1 MAKQNITKISDS
13 SACAMSKADTSANNI
28 DPLYLS
34 RECAL
39 SLIRR
44 SDATRQFL
52 LHQPSPSVDINHL
65 LTRRPAFIISTEE
78 EQCGALSG
86 RIALNYLLVPLFSNK
101 NGLSGGLVATTYTKR
116 THPLH
121 APTVM
126 AHVRLGRYLKDD
138 NTGEWTFLTR
148 NIADGL
154 TRLQYVKVNQGLI
167 RERVGMTCVSKHFD
181 KEDFHQ
187 SVLFQCHDRQ
197 WRTCPMCT
205 APPKAKCGCLS
216 TLSTLRKSRF
226 APLDE
231 DGKNPSRLAQL
242 TEMVLSEGDAK
253 WQGHVRV
260 TVLSNLTNSNLLNI
274 DEYMTVFSTY
284 RATPDPTL
292 IAHIKSLAIS
302 ERMREHACIPPLL
315 HSNQQIEDE
324 QVDQQEIQPRKEK
337 HIQKIIQKQLE
348 KHETGQK
355 KFNSLSNPCLLDDP
369 ASSNILPDTYPIQ
382 DPLEEHQNHA
392 TAIAPPVVTDIDT
405 AYEADRENEDQN
417 NLDGNHRYAF
427 GSINEENQNEMM
439 TQKDRQQFPKEE
451 PYLEAGVVAQADYYP
466 AFTSEDLDEMFDKSA
481 NERANHYLVAPNTN
495 IEEMLDDECAML
507 PADPSTLPGGTDLC
521 LDGMVIDDD
530 WCSRMTSDVDDNSA
544 SSTLSITGSDCA
556 PKPESVPLPEF
567 ETLSPPDRLTEM
579 DYISSF
585 PEPSKL
591 ELPPQMKT
599 SFMNKEEKEKSQ
611 NREKSKKKEDQMHT
625 IYRSARQQSKPN
637 PQPLHKQ
644 PDTSK
649 TLQQSANLFTQLQPS
664 NPQQKQNIPT
674 SQPAVVP
681 TFQAVPQSQFGA
693 VPGQN
698 IPGMPMGMV
707 MPMMPMQI
715 VPGANGMVPPNMTA
729 QMSGMTGFA
738 PYGARLAPRP
748 AGMTVQDS
756 VMLELGTAYNGNRAA
771 IAARMTA
778 IEKARKAEERRKKN
792 RQAAA
797 RSNARKKDIMDSIK
811 SQIKEVMKEAETL
824 RTKERQ
830 LKERNVQLK
839 KRLGS
844 AH

>member
-1 MAKQNITKISDS
+1 
-13 SACAMSKADTSANNI
+13 MSKADTSANSN
-28 DPLYLS
+28 DPLHLS

-52 LHQPSPSVDINHL
+52 LYQPSPSVDINHL

-78 EQCGALSG
+78 EQWGALPG
-86 RIALNYLLVPLFSNK
+86 RIALNYLIVPLFCNK

-154 TRLQYVKVNQGLI
+154 TRLQYVKVNQGLT
-167 RERVGMTCVSKHFD
+167 RERIGMSCVSKRFD
-181 KEDFHQ
+181 KGDFHQ

-197 WRTCPMCT
+197 WRPCPMCN

-226 APLDE
+226 TPLDE
-231 DGKNPSRLAQL
+231 DGNNPARLAQL

-284 RATPDPTL
+284 RTSPDPSL
-292 IAHIKSLAIS
+292 IAHIKSLAIH

-324 QVDQQEIQPRKEK
+324 QADQQDVQPREEK
-337 HIQKIIQKQLE
+337 HIQKVIQKQLE
-348 KHETGQK
+348 KH
-355 KFNSLSNPCLLDDP
+355 NPCVLDNP
-369 ASSNILPDTYPIQ
+369 TSSNVLSGLYPIQ
-382 DPLEEHQNHA
+382 SLLEENQNHT
-392 TAIAPPVVTDIDT
+392 TAAAPPVVTGVDA
-405 AYEADRENEDQN
+405 AYKADRENEDQN
-417 NLDGNHRYAF
+417 NLDCNHRYSF
-427 GSINEENQNEMM
+427 GSINEEDQNEMT
-439 TQKDRQQFPKEE
+439 TQKDKHQFPKEE
-451 PYLEAGVVAQADYYP
+451 PYLESGTVAHADYYP

-481 NERANHYLVAPNTN
+481 NERANHYLIASNPNL
-495 IEEMLDDECAML
+495 EEMLDDECAML

-579 DYISSF
+579 DYASSLSF

-599 SFMNKEEKEKSQ
+599 SLVAREEKEKPKTQ
-611 NREKSKKKEDQMHT
+611 EKTKKKEDQMQT
-625 IYRSARQQSKPN
+625 VYRSAPQQNKTGL
-637 PQPLHKQ
+637 QPAQKQ

-649 TLQQSANLFTQLQPS
+649 TLQQSSNLLAHLQPS
-664 NPQQKQNIPT
+664 NHQQKQTIST
-674 SQPAVVP
+674 TQPAVAAP
-681 TFQAVPQSQFGA
+681 FQTMPQPQFGA
-693 VPGQN
+693 VPGQAVSG
-698 IPGMPMGMV
+698 IPMGVV

-715 VPGANGMVPPNMTA
+715 VPGVNGMVASNMTA
-729 QMSGMTGFA
+729 QMGGIAGFA
-738 PYGARLAPRP
+738 PHGLRLAPRP

-756 VMLELGTAYNGNRAA
+756 VMLELGTAYNGNRVA

-797 RSNARKKDIMDSIK
+797 RSNARKKDIMDGIK
-811 SQIKEVMKEAETL
+811 SQIKEAMKEAETL
-824 RTKERQ
+824 RKKERQ
-830 LKERNVQLK
+830 LKERNEQLK
-839 KRLGS
+839 GRLGF